1 MSCGTSQPARAMVAA
16 APTATALPPVS
27 PYTSVATIVPVSI
40 AAAPPWKKIPAAA
53 NFPNRR
59 ATSSVA
65 GIRCSLRTHLHVG
78 ERNALQ
84 PKGEGSDAGDAQ
96 QVRCL
101 DNQRHGQGFFLGHSQ
116 KTQREDRADDE
127 TPSDAR
133 EVTDNHEEPQE
144 HHQEQVFGRLKS
156 DP

>member
-1 MSCGTSQPARAMVAA
+1 MVAA

-27 PYTSVATIVPVSI
+27 PCTSVATIVPVSI

-59 ATSSVA
+59 CAISSA
-65 GIRCSLRTHLHVG
+65 ARIRRSLRAHPQVG

-96 QVRCL
+96 QVRRL
-101 DNQRHGQGFFLGHSQ
+101 DNQRHGQGFFLRHAQ

-127 TPSDAR
+127 TPGDAR
-133 EVTDNHEEPQE
+133 EVPDNHE
-144 HHQEQVFGRLKS
+144 K
-156 DP
+156 